1 MLEFCSL
8 YSGNSGNSLLVKSNN
23 TNILIDAGVSAKKIT
38 EALTPLNV
46 NPENISAILVTH
58 EHSDHIQGLGT
69 FSKKFNIPVFATKK
83 TWDSMSKQQEKITPN
98 NQKFFTIAENFEIG
112 DLKIES
118 FKTPHDA
125 TDSCG
130 FNIINNKT
138 KISIATDLG
147 HITTKVHDA
156 ISRK

>member
-8 YSGNSGNSLLVKSNN
+8 YSGSSGNSLLVKTEN

-46 NPENISAILVTH
+46 NPEDISAILVTH

-69 FSKKFNIPVFATKK
+69 FSKKYNIPVFASKK
-83 TWDSMSKQQEKITPN
+83 TWDAMGKQSEKITDN
-98 NQKFFTIAENFEIG
+98 NKKYFNVSEDFEIN
-112 DLKIES
+112 DLKIKS

-125 TDSCG
+125 ADSCG
-130 FNIINNKT
+130 FNIIKD
-138 KISIATDLG
+138 KSKLSIATDLG
-147 HITTKVHDA
+147 HITPK
-156 ISRK
+156 IQESLSRK